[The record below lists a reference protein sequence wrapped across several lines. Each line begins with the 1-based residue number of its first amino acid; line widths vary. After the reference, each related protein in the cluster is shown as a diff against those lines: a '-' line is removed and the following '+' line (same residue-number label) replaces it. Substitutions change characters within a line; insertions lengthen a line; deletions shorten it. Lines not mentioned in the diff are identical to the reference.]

1 MTARLHLTTIT
12 YRYLGTGF
20 SADCLSALRKLM
32 GARTI
37 QDESWLSGEDAY
49 MCYATSAAEGDNT
62 IMELKIVQVGERESY
77 YLY

>member
-1 MTARLHLTTIT
+1 M
-12 YRYLGTGF
+12 
-20 SADCLSALRKLM
+20 M

-62 IMELKIVQVGERESY
+62 IMELKIVQVGY
-77 YLY
+77 IYTHAHTHIPCYLVS